1 MSIFKPDFRFHS
13 VLDITPEFLRENSIT
28 ALLLDIDNTLSHH
41 FSQTPVHGLDRWLD
55 EMSAAGI
62 KTVLFSNARESRVAP
77 FAEKIGT
84 GHITKAMKPLPF
96 GFLRARRALGI
107 RLKNIA
113 MVGDQIFTDMLGG
126 NISGAKTILV
136 TPMHEESGRFF
147 RLKRRLERMI
157 LK

>member
-1 MSIFKPDFRFHS
+1 MNIFKPDFRFTS
-13 VLDITPEFLRENSIT
+13 VLDITPDFLRQNGIA

-41 FSQTPVHGLDRWLD
+41 FSQTPIDGLDGWLGT
-55 EMSAAGI
+55 MSAAGI

-77 FAEKIGT
+77 FAERIGV

-96 GFLRARRALGI
+96 GMLRARRLLGVK
-107 RLKNIA
+107 LKNTAI
-113 MVGDQIFTDMLGG
+113 VGDQLFTDMLGG

-147 RLKRRLERMI
+147 KLKRRLERMI
-157 LK
+157 LR